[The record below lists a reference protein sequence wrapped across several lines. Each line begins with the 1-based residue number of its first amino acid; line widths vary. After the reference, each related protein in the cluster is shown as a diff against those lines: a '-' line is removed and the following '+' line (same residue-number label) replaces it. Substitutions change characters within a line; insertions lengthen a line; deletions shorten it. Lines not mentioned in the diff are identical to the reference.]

1 MVDHSTGTN
10 SLKTS
15 SPFQKTACSLSPKAF
30 ILKRYIM
37 HPNVNSHYTEDPK
50 TN

>member
-1 MVDHSTGTN
+1 MTGLDWRGY
-10 SLKTS
+10 SGFISQRVRFMLH
-15 SPFQKTACSLSPKAF
+15 PKAF